1 MTKTKKIANEA
12 PSFKDLALAFDQEAV
27 DAMGI
32 EIQESLERR
41 HAFELS
47 QGLTLTGSTSWE
59 VSKKKAEGAK
69 IALARMFLALNIKP
83 ANVFERRLVEGKMF
97 NAKSIKKI
105 VEMAKFTCGEVGG
118 MELVTRAFV
127 ACSIIADTKNP
138 GEPITNDINARFLN
152 SKDLGAWIKD
162 QELLDAI
169 DQLRHKSMTT
179 GAATQSSQARNVL
192 DVLGLGTVTKVLRE
206 RDAVCINA
214 AHPFYELF
222 REKFM
227 HAA

>member
-27 DAMGI
+27 DAMGE
-32 EIQESLERR
+32 EIQASLDRR

-59 VSKKKAEGAK
+59 KSKKQAEGAK
-69 IALARMFLALNIKP
+69 IALARMFLALGIKP
-83 ANVFERRLVEGKMF
+83 TNVFERRLVEGKMF

-105 VEMAKFTCGEVGG
+105 VELAQFSCGLSGKLER
-118 MELVTRAFV
+118 VTRAFI
-127 ACSIIADTKNP
+127 ACCLIADSKNP
-138 GEPITNDINARFLN
+138 GEPITNAINARFLN
-152 SKDLGAWIKD
+152 SRDLGAWIKD
-162 QELLDAI
+162 QDILDNL
-169 DQLRHKSMTT
+169 DQLRHKSMSA
-179 GAATQSSQARNVL
+179 GADTQSSQARNVL
-192 DVLGLGTVTKVLRE
+192 DVLGLGTVTKVERE

-227 HAA
+227 HA